1 MSDGASHALEQA
13 GPHSDVL
20 VINTFVFQ
28 APRCALGILVF
39 CLPVHAHVVAGT
51 FKYLLIFATSYPLWG
66 AFFIWPCTCGCV
78 PHAILLLLG

>member
-28 APRCALGILVF
+28 APRCALGTLV
-39 CLPVHAHVVAGT
+39 LPSRPCARLSRNLL
-51 FKYLLIFATSYPLWG
+51 KYLLTFATSYPLWTHD
-66 AFFIWPCTCGCV
+66 ACN
-78 PHAILLLLG
+78 LLSAGMIP